1 MLRMSQTDH
10 PTDISDTLA
19 TLDRMAETASE
30 TPDLAQFLGETAHL
44 IRSLVDDTEAANRS
58 CDAWIGR
65 CHDADETINGLRR
78 RVEQLA
84 AENESLT
91 RRLAIYG
98 P

>member
-1 MLRMSQTDH
+1 MSQTDH

-19 TLDRMAETASE
+19 TLDRMTETSADNEE
-30 TPDLAQFLGETAHL
+30 TQALAQFLGETATL
-44 IRSLVDDTEAANRS
+44 IRSLIDDAQAANRS

-78 RVEQLA
+78 RVEQLVG
-84 AENESLT
+84 ENDSLT